1 MTSEYS
7 EIYSRFLLGITDYK
21 FAGLEE
27 KIANKMMN
35 GWMHSTLSQPYI
47 RRLFSSIMID
57 DDVEEIEYELSN
69 PVDDDSDKDFIENVV
84 SMGMIV
90 EWIKP
95 QYYSVINT
103 AQLFS
108 NSDQKFYS
116 QSNHMAELKSMYLRA
131 QNNLRK
137 FIRDRGYVH
146 NSYLSGA

>member
-131 QNNLRK
+131 
-137 FIRDRGYVH
+137 
-146 NSYLSGA
+146 